1 MSSSI
6 FKKSV
11 TNFYLLIFLIGLS
24 ILSVIVDLK
33 YPSTNYARNVVNDF
47 IVSPIQYLV
56 KTPSSLFYGLLE
68 ETETIAQLES
78 KIERLE
84 KDNKIMK
91 MNLQKIDI
99 LEDEVSRLRSIKRT
113 MSKKF
118 ENIQIAKVIQV
129 DVIPNKKSIKINIG
143 SNDNVIMGQ
152 TVMGANGLIG
162 QIVEVALYSS
172 KVLLISDVNS
182 NVPAIITRTG
192 KQVIVKG
199 RSQDDL
205 LEISFTDKTDIK
217 SGDLIVTSGQAGR
230 FIASLNVGRIVQIE
244 VNEGERFA
252 QVVVEPSEYI
262 ENINEVIVTPDEY
275 KDK

>member
-11 TNFYLLIFLIGLS
+11 TNFYLLIFLISLS

-33 YPSTNYARNVVNDF
+33 HPSTNIARTVVNDF
-47 IVSPIQYLV
+47 ILSPIQYVV
-56 KTPSSLFYGLLE
+56 KTPSHFFYSILE

-78 KIERLE
+78 KIESLE
-84 KDNKIMK
+84 KDNKMMK
-91 MNLQKIDI
+91 MNLQRIDI
-99 LEDEVSRLRSIKRT
+99 LKDEVARLRSIKRT
-113 MSKKF
+113 LSKKF
-118 ENIQIAKVIQV
+118 ENIQIAKVIQG
-129 DVIPNKKSIKINIG
+129 DVIPNKESIKIDIG
-143 SNDNVIMGQ
+143 SNDNIAMGQ
-152 TVMGANGLIG
+152 TVMGTNGLIG

-172 KVLLISDVNS
+172 KVLLITDVNS

-205 LEISFTDKTDIK
+205 LEISFTDDSEIK

-230 FIASLNVGRIVQIE
+230 FIASLNIGRIVQIKM
-244 VNEGERFA
+244 NEGERFA
-252 QVVVEPSEYI
+252 EVLVEPSEYI